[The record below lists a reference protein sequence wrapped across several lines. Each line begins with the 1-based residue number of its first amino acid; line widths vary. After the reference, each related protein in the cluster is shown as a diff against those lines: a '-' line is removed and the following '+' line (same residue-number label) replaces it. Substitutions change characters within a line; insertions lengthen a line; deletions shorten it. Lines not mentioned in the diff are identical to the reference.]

1 MKTSNS
7 APRNDSRL
15 LGITSLTSNGSP
27 KLTLHIPVRSSLFW
41 KVLSV
46 LFLALKICNNV
57 PLAQRKCSQ
66 LLWGPHPFLLRL
78 AVPRHGDQCQWPPG
92 RTSRSKE
99 RLTFSFLVK
108 SGIHSYGMKPFW
120 LLFLCDPW
128 GKTVT
133 GLCLCLLTCKRGNGQ
148 W

>member
-15 LGITSLTSNGSP
+15 LAITSLISNASP
-27 KLTLHIPVRSSLFW
+27 KLILHIPVGSSLFW

-66 LLWGPHPFLLRL
+66 LFWEPHPFLLRL
-78 AVPRHGDQCQWPPG
+78 AVPGHGDQCQWPAG
-92 RTSRSKE
+92 RTSCSKE
-99 RLTFSFLVK
+99 RLTFSFLK
-108 SGIHSYGMKPFW
+108 NW
-120 LLFLCDPW
+120 DP
-128 GKTVT
+128 
-133 GLCLCLLTCKRGNGQ
+133 
-148 W
+148 